1 MRTLWPYA
9 LAGIGAAA
17 LALGAGEIAGAIVG
31 GLSLIAGVGTIVIDL
46 QPPGAKDLMVVL
58 FGSADKLALEV
69 ATGIGGV
76 LIGAVFGLAGRRDFR
91 LAAAGLVVFGGLGFG
106 ILMRD
111 PLASVLPAG
120 IVVVVAVATGLMALQ
135 ALLRLAD
142 ATAEPRTQVPG
153 AAASGE
159 SRAPVAGASV
169 AGESVGRRRF
179 LLLPAS
185 VLAVGSLL
193 AVVGRY
199 LTAQLPQIQA
209 PQPIPAAGQPL
220 PYVPPGA
227 SFDVPGL
234 TPIVVSNEDFYRI
247 DTRLTVPRLD
257 ATTWTM
263 RIHGMVDQE
272 VVLSYADLAAMP
284 LVERFVTIACVS
296 NEVGGELVGN
306 AKWTGVPLVQVLE
319 RAGVKPEATPLVG
332 RSFDGWTAGFPT
344 EHLAGAGSE
353 AMIAL
358 QMNDQVLP
366 AAHGFPARL
375 IVPGLFGYVSATKWL
390 TEIELT
396 TLEAFDAYWVPLGW
410 AKEAPIL
417 TQSRIDLPRG
427 RAPAGPVTIAGVA
440 WAPTRGISAVEVQ
453 IDDEP
458 WRAAELSQ
466 PLSIAAWV
474 QWRITWDVAAGGHV
488 ARVRATDGQG
498 NVQPSERT
506 RPAPDGAR
514 GHHEVG
520 FTAEAVG

>member
-1 MRTLWPYA
+1 MRTIWPFA

-46 QPPGAKDLMVVL
+46 QPPGAKDLMVEL

-69 ATGIGGV
+69 ATGIGGLLV
-76 LIGAVFGLAGRRDFR
+76 GALFGLAGRRDRR
-91 LAAAGLVVFGGLGFG
+91 LAVAGLVVFGLLGFV

-111 PLASVLPAG
+111 PLSSVLPAA
-120 IVVVVAVATGLMALQ
+120 IVVVVAVATGVTALDQ
-135 ALLRLAD
+135 LLRLAG
-142 ATAEPRTQVPG
+142 AT
-153 AAASGE
+153 GE
-159 SRAPVAGASV
+159 SRTPVAAADAGERDGAGARVS
-169 AGESVGRRRF
+169 GESVGRRRF
-179 LLLPAS
+179 LLLTGS
-185 VLAVGSLL
+185 VLAVGGLL
-193 AVVGRY
+193 SVVGRY
-199 LTAQLPQIQA
+199 LTAQLPQIRA
-209 PQPIPAAGQPL
+209 PLPIPPAGQPL
-220 PYVPPGA
+220 PSVPVGA

-234 TPIVVSNEDFYRI
+234 TPIIVPNEDFYRI

-257 ATTWTM
+257 ADTWSM
-263 RIHGMVDQE
+263 RIHGMVDRE
-272 VVLSYADLAAMP
+272 VVLTYADLAAMP

-306 AKWTGVPLVQVLE
+306 AKWTGVPLVAVLE
-319 RAGVKPEATPLVG
+319 RAGVKPEATQLVG

-344 EHLAGAGSE
+344 EHLAGAGNE

-358 QMNDQVLP
+358 QMNDAVLP

-390 TEIELT
+390 TDIELT

-410 AKEAPIL
+410 AKLAPIL

-427 RAPAGPVTIAGVA
+427 RAPAGPTMIAGVA

-466 PLSIAAWV
+466 PLSSAAWV
-474 QWRITWDVAAGGHV
+474 QWRVTWDVAAGRHV

-498 NVQPSERT
+498 SVQTAERT

-514 GHHEVG
+514 GYHEIQ